1 MERTRPDRPPPRPPH
16 VPGTPLVPA
25 DVGRVRFSGSKTLWL
40 YGAAA
45 PALLFGA
52 PGLTVATASI
62 ATGLAVLTVCLGHSV
77 GLHRGVI
84 HRAFACGPRLRAV
97 LLLLFCQTGLGGP
110 LAWIRLHHVR
120 DHWQNR
126 ADTPP
131 YFAYRHGLLRDF
143 VWNLHLTFV
152 PRDPADFATRYGVPA
167 ALERDPWLRALEATW
182 RLQVLAAF
190 GLAWLLGG
198 LAFASSVVAGRV
210 AVTTVVHWFVGYAG
224 HAYGRAPYAIDGA
237 TEEGR
242 DHRLLGA
249 LSFGEGFHNTHHA
262 FPRCARMGHGP
273 LDLDLGALCVDV
285 LARLGL
291 VSDVIRRDDPRARKP
306 TAHARPAPPR
316 PRARSG
322 SRRREARRALVRLL
336 QQAHAGEGGAAR
348 AYVGH
353 RASLSPGSTRA
364 TIHRLLFDEVRHRRE
379 LRGMLTALG
388 ARPDPHLERTLGAV
402 GRLVGVSCRVLGRWL
417 PLVGAARVERRNVRE
432 YVEAAAAAARA
443 GRPYTAARLRQ
454 LGDVEAEHAAALEA
468 LAADSAADLATPA
481 PRGPVP
487 LVASPRW
494 ASASATTS
502 SRKSCS
508 PRARAP
514 SSARAT

>member
-1 MERTRPDRPPPRPPH
+1 MERTRPDRPPPRPPF

-25 DVGRVRFSGSKTLWL
+25 DVGQVRFSASKTLWL
-40 YGAAA
+40 HGAALV
-45 PALLFGA
+45 ALVFGA
-52 PGLTVATASI
+52 PTLTPATASI

-126 ADTPP
+126 PDTPP
-131 YFAYRHGLLRDF
+131 YFAYRHGLARDF
-143 VWNLHLTFV
+143 VWNLHLAFV

-167 ALERDPWLRALEATW
+167 ALSDDPLLRTLEATW
-182 RLQVLAAF
+182 RWQVLAAF
-190 GLAWLLGG
+190 ALAWLAGG
-198 LAFASSVVAGRV
+198 LGFAASVVAGRV
-210 AVTTVVHWFVGYAG
+210 AVTTVAHWFVGYAG

-273 LDLDLGALCVDV
+273 LDLDLGGWAVEGLE
-285 LARLGL
+285 RLGL
-291 VSDVIRRDDPRARKP
+291 VTDVVHRDDPRARKP
-306 TAHARPAPPR
+306 NAGPRPARPPGE
-316 PRARSG
+316 RSG

-353 RASLSPGSTRA
+353 RASRPPGRDRA
-364 TIHRLLFDEVRHRRE
+364 ALHRLVVDELRHRRE
-379 LRGMLTALG
+379 LRGMLASLG
-388 ARPDPHLERTLGAV
+388 ARPDPHLERCLGAV
-402 GRLVGVSCRVLGRWL
+402 GRVVGVACHVLGRRL
-417 PLVGAARVERRNVRE
+417 PLVGAAWVERRNVVE

-443 GRPYTAARLRQ
+443 GRPFTAARLRQ
-454 LGDVEAEHAAALEA
+454 LGDVEAEHAAVLQALV
-468 LAADSAADLATPA
+468 ADSAAVRARRRGRA
-481 PRGPVP
+481 PLP
-487 LVASPRW
+487 LVAWPRW
-494 ASASATTS
+494 APASATTS
-502 SRKSCS
+502 SRARCS
-508 PRARAP
+508 PRGRAR
-514 SSARAT
+514 SSAPGT